1 MSIVE
6 KRLKPRWDYV
16 AYAAIP
22 ADGKRYEII
31 GGEHFVNP

>member
-6 KRLKPRWDYV
+6 KGLNPRWDYA